1 MRRSRAGLSEAA
13 TMAVLILVSLI
24 VAGIVVIWGALVTR
38 SASEAGRAAAVT
50 EVQRIRQDVSLVYWG
65 PDGTII
71 LTSRARD
78 PVTIVR
84 VYVDS
89 SPRTVSWAIN
99 PGETKTFNL
108 GVGYDP
114 LKEVTALT
122 DKNELIVLWRSRG
135 SGIAAGTTAVTTT
148 GTTGTTATATTTAT
162 PTTTAT
168 TATTTTT
175 ATTATTTTTTGTTA
189 TTTTT
194 TTTVARIA
202 VTASLTRTGSLT
214 VHVTN
219 VGNVN
224 VLLTQITLRDMN
236 NVIICQYP
244 VDQWISPGQTRTFS
258 YQCSGVIG
266 GATYTVTVAGQAPD
280 GTPVTAQTQ
289 VRAT

>member
-1 MRRSRAGLSEAA
+1 MRRERAGLSEAA
-13 TMAVLILVSLI
+13 TVAVLIVVGLFLV
-24 VAGIVVIWGALVTR
+24 GIVVIWGAMVSR

-89 SPRTVSWAIN
+89 SPRTVSWTVN

-148 GTTGTTATATTTAT
+148 GTTGTTATATTT
-162 PTTTAT
+162 
-168 TATTTTT
+168 
-175 ATTATTTTTTGTTA
+175 
-189 TTTTT
+189 TT
-194 TTTVARIA
+194 TTTVARIM
-202 VTASLTRTGSLT
+202 VIASLTRTGSLT
-214 VHVTN
+214 VYVTN

-244 VDQWISPGQTRTFS
+244 VDQWISPGQIRTFS

-266 GATYTVTVAGQAPD
+266 GATYTVTVTGQAPD

-289 VRAT
+289 VIAT

>member
-1 MRRSRAGLSEAA
+1 MRKNRAGLSDAA
-13 TMAVLILVSLI
+13 TIAVLILVSLI
-24 VAGIVVIWGALVTR
+24 VAGIVVIWGAMVSR

-89 SPRTVSWAIN
+89 SPHTVSWTIS

-162 PTTTAT
+162 
-168 TATTTTT
+168 TATTTS
-175 ATTATTTTTTGTTA
+175 A

-194 TTTVARIA
+194 TTVVST
-202 VTASLTRTGSLT
+202 VTASLTNG
-214 VHVTN
+214 
-219 VGNVN
+219 
-224 VLLTQITLRDMN
+224 
-236 NVIICQYP
+236 P
-244 VDQWISPGQTRTFS
+244 VD
-258 YQCSGVIG
+258 GVR
-266 GATYTVTVAGQAPD
+266 D
-280 GTPVTAQTQ
+280 K
-289 VRAT
+289 RW

>member
-1 MRRSRAGLSEAA
+1 
-13 TMAVLILVSLI
+13 VV
-24 VAGIVVIWGALVTR
+24 GIVVIWGAMVSR

-84 VYVDS
+84 IYVDS
-89 SPRTVSWAIN
+89 SPHMVSWTVN

-148 GTTGTTATATTTAT
+148 GTTGTTATATATTIT
-162 PTTTAT
+162 TTTVTTTAT
-168 TATTTTT
+168 TATTTSATTTTTT
-175 ATTATTTTTTGTTA
+175 ATTATTTTTI
-189 TTTTT
+189 
-194 TTTVARIA
+194 ARIT

-224 VLLTQITLRDMN
+224 VLLTQITLRNMN
-236 NVIICQYP
+236 NLIICQYP
-244 VDQWISPGQTRTFS
+244 MYQWISPGQTRTFS
-258 YQCSGVIG
+258 YQCSGVIA
-266 GATYTVTVAGQAPD
+266 GATYTVTVTGQAPN
-280 GTPVTAQTQ
+280 GAPVTAQTQ
-289 VRAT
+289 VTAT

>member
-1 MRRSRAGLSEAA
+1 MRRSRAGLSEA
-13 TMAVLILVSLI
+13 TTVAVLIVVGLFLV
-24 VAGIVVIWGALVTR
+24 GIVVIWGAMVSR

-89 SPRTVSWAIN
+89 SPRTVSWTIS

-114 LKEVTALT
+114 LKEITALT
-122 DKNELIVLWRSRG
+122 DKNELIILWRSRG
-135 SGIAAGTTAVTTT
+135 SGIATGTTAVTTT
-148 GTTGTTATATTTAT
+148 GTTGTTTTTR
-162 PTTTAT
+162 TTAT
-168 TATTTTT
+168 TKT
-175 ATTATTTTTTGTTA
+175 TTA

-194 TTTVARIA
+194 TTVATTTTTITTTTTTTTTTIARIQI
-202 VTASLTRTGSLT
+202 TLASLVQGVLT
-214 VHVTN
+214 VYVTN

-224 VLLTQITLRDMN
+224 ILLTQITLSRGSTI
-236 NVIICQYP
+236 VCQYP
-244 VDQWISPGQTRTFS
+244 VNQWISPGQTRTFS
-258 YQCSGVIG
+258 YSCGGVTFG
-266 GATYTVTVAGQAPD
+266 LTYTVTVTGQAPD

-289 VRAT
+289 VTAT

>member
-1 MRRSRAGLSEAA
+1 MRRSRAGFSEAA
-13 TMAVLILVSLI
+13 TVAVLILVSLI
-24 VAGIVVIWGALVTR
+24 VAGIVVIWGALVAR

-50 EVQRIRQDVSLVYWG
+50 EIQRIRQDVSLVYWG

-71 LTSRARD
+71 LTNRARD

-89 SPRTVSWAIN
+89 SPRTVIWTIN
-99 PGETKTFNL
+99 PGETKRFNL

-148 GTTGTTATATTTAT
+148 GTTGTT
-162 PTTTAT
+162 
-168 TATTTTT
+168 TTTTR
-175 ATTATTTTTTGTTA
+175 TTA

-194 TTTVARIA
+194 TTTVARIT
-202 VTASLTRTGSLT
+202 VTASLTSTGRLT
-214 VHVTN
+214 VYVTN

-224 VLLTQITLRDMN
+224 VLLTEITLRDMN
-236 NVIICQYP
+236 NRVICQYL
-244 VDQWISPGQTRTFS
+244 VYQWISPGQTGTFS
-258 YQCSGVIG
+258 YFCSGVIA
-266 GATYTVTVAGQAPD
+266 GATYTVTVTGQAPD

-289 VRAT
+289 VTAT

>member
-24 VAGIVVIWGALVTR
+24 VAGIVVVWGALVTR

-65 PDGTII
+65 PDGTVI

-89 SPRTVSWAIN
+89 SPRMVSWTIN
-99 PGETKTFNL
+99 PGETTSFNL

-114 LKEVTALT
+114 LKEITALT

-148 GTTGTTATATTTAT
+148 GTT
-162 PTTTAT
+162 
-168 TATTTTT
+168 
-175 ATTATTTTTTGTTA
+175 ATTATTTTTTATTA

-214 VHVTN
+214 VYVTN

-224 VLLTQITLRDMN
+224 VVLTQITLRDMN
-236 NVIICQYP
+236 NRVICQYP
-244 VDQWISPGQTRTFS
+244 VNQWISPGQTRAFL
-258 YQCSGVIG
+258 YQCSGVIA
-266 GATYTVTVAGQAPD
+266 GATYTVTVTGQAPD

-289 VRAT
+289 VIAI